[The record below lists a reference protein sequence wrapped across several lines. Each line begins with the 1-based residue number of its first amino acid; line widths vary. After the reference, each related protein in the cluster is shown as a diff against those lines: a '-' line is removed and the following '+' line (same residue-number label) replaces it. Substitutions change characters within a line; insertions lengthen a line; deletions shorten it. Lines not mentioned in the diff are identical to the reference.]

1 MSINKQA
8 KILTDFINDDAG
20 FYSDC
25 YKELHGSRPGRI
37 LIQRFMKGSDTER
50 QADLK
55 DLCNSIQNFCD
66 QDEEYYLETVKNL
79 QQYGDFTAEQLSKW
93 DCL

>member
-1 MSINKQA
+1 
-8 KILTDFINDDAG
+8 
-20 FYSDC
+20 
-25 YKELHGSRPGRI
+25 
-37 LIQRFMKGSDTER
+37 MKGSDVER

-55 DLCNSIQNFCD
+55 DLCNSIQRFED
-66 QDEEYYLETVKNL
+66 QDEEYYLDTVKNL